1 MLASRG
7 SANATFAARSRRKSA
22 LSPPSGPR
30 REWKAASGFPQDH
43 VAPARAAPDPDRRHY
58 TCHRLQAA
66 FLTSAKRL
74 LTLTEKD
81 FYAGNGGNP
90 GKEAHRVPLEQ
101 LGEPVA
107 SRPWRS
113 WRGHPRG
120 DRGHSPLCAA
130 RRRKRGA

>member
-74 LTLTEKD
+74 LTLTEKGFCAVD
-81 FYAGNGGNP
+81 GSDP
-90 GKEAHRVPLEQ
+90 GKKGHRAPLDQ
-101 LGEPVA
+101 TGEPAA
-107 SRPWRS
+107 SWPRRP
-113 WRGHPRG
+113 
-120 DRGHSPLCAA
+120 
-130 RRRKRGA
+130 